1 MTEPNDDQVR
11 DLLTRAKT
19 IAVVGLSD
27 KPHRASHGVSAY
39 MQRNGYRIIPVNPNI
54 DEALGEQAY
63 PSLED
68 VPGPIDLINVFRRSR
83 YVSPLVVPT
92 LESDT
97 QAFWTQLGVR
107 DNRAAAA
114 IVDAGIL
121 VVQDRCLMQE
131 HMRLMLEGAPATKA

>member
-1 MTEPNDDQVR
+1 MMNPNEMSRIFDE
-11 DLLTRAKT
+11 TKT
-19 IAVVGLSD
+19 IAVVGMSR
-27 KPHRASHGVSAY
+27 KPHRAGFYVPEY
-39 MQRNGYRIIPVNPNI
+39 LQRAGYRIIPVNPNI

-131 HMRLMLEGAPATKA
+131 HMRLMLEGPPATKA